1 MPIVLATADSPEF
14 DFGGGSTVP
23 AFEWWQYGASD
34 SGPRQFRQ
42 RTGVIPLS

>member
-23 AFEWWQYGASD
+23 AFEWWWWQYGASD
-34 SGPRQFRQ
+34 LVRRVFA
-42 RTGVIPLS
+42 VEHAPLS